1 MVGIFYGEKVT
12 GRRKCPTSFFCIS
25 MRLFMVCIYG
35 IFTVFVKFCK
45 IVTLLINLKY
55 MNEIEH
61 IDAGEQGTRPNMSKI
76 SKLLNDLGIPT
87 IADHCTYVIW
97 PEKEN
102 LDKFL
107 SYWWA
112 KWYSPLQPY
121 ITTLYPAV
129 HTALK
134 HDYKKCMIGASY
146 SFNPESIINRLFN
159 LGQSDI
165 NHGWVL
171 QHIAYNV
178 PAGLDF
184 NQLKSSFESSNASP
198 ISPIFTYKNQDGSL
212 SQAFISG
219 KGKITSF
226 IELIQRKTGTLFVP
240 EQIDNLY
247 KWLTEIQL
255 PQNEKQ
261 QKLT

>member
-1 MVGIFYGEKVT
+1 M
-12 GRRKCPTSFFCIS
+12 
-25 MRLFMVCIYG
+25 
-35 IFTVFVKFCK
+35 
-45 IVTLLINLKY
+45 
-55 MNEIEH
+55 
-61 IDAGEQGTRPNMSKI
+61 
-76 SKLLNDLGIPT
+76 
-87 IADHCTYVIW
+87 
-97 PEKEN
+97 
-102 LDKFL
+102 
-107 SYWWA
+107 
-112 KWYSPLQPY
+112 
-121 ITTLYPAV
+121 
-129 HTALK
+129 
-134 HDYKKCMIGASY
+134 
-146 SFNPESIINRLFN
+146 
-159 LGQSDI
+159 
-165 NHGWVL
+165 
-171 QHIAYNV
+171 